1 MPRLLKLLSLFHDGL
16 GDRCGRA
23 ERSRTFGPP
32 NIGLTR
38 LRKGYQ
44 CGDQRVGALRTLLSE
59 IPNGCMDSF
68 NSPSGCE
75 LFTLGVISPNRVV
88 CRLRRG

>member
-1 MPRLLKLLSLFHDGL
+1 METKKWARYAHCYLK
-16 GDRCGRA
+16 
-23 ERSRTFGPP
+23 T
-32 NIGLTR
+32 
-38 LRKGYQ
+38 
-44 CGDQRVGALRTLLSE
+44 
-59 IPNGCMDSF
+59 PNGWLDSF